1 MFRFEPE
8 GCFIA
13 EVDAKPVGHVF
24 SVGYGSLGWIGLL
37 IVEPERRRRG
47 IGTLLTVRAK
57 DYLLSRG
64 VQTIKLEGVAE
75 IADLYRQIGF
85 VDEYDSLRLKR
96 TAERLPLNGG
106 KRVRSATKADLSD
119 LAAFDAEYFGA
130 DRTRVLTQLHEANP
144 QLCFIAHTGSNV
156 AGYVMCR
163 KAHIGYNLGPM
174 VCNPQRPETASDLV
188 RKCIRR
194 FNRSAEVFV
203 GVPAVNRAATRMWK
217 ELGFSEYSRSIR
229 MRLGKNLEHEC
240 VDGIFAIAGPMKG

>member
-1 MFRFEPE
+1 M
-8 GCFIA
+8 
-13 EVDAKPVGHVF
+13 
-24 SVGYGSLGWIGLL
+24 
-37 IVEPERRRRG
+37 
-47 IGTLLTVRAK
+47 LLTVRAK

-64 VQTIKLEGVAE
+64 VETIKLEGVAE

-96 TAERLPLNGG
+96 TADSLPLRGG
-106 KRVRSATKADLSD
+106 ERVRSIAKEDLSG
-119 LAAFDAEYFGA
+119 LAAFDAKYFGA
-130 DRTRVLTQLHEANP
+130 DRTRVLRQLYEANP
-144 QLCFIAHTGSNV
+144 QLCFIAHTGANV

-163 KAHIGYNLGPM
+163 KAHCGYTLGPM

-194 FNRSAEVFV
+194 LSRSGEVFV
-203 GVPAVNRAATRMWK
+203 GAPAVNLAAARMWN

-229 MRLGKNLEHEC
+229 MRLGRNLENEC